1 MVKHLYIHVP
11 FCHRICPY
19 CSFYKHT
26 FGDINQSE
34 LVESLLKEISLR
46 KKDHDFNIET
56 IYLGGGT
63 PSALSY
69 KYLER
74 LLSGINEQINPTD
87 LDEWGVE
94 VNPSTFDHKKTSC
107 ALSF

>member
-34 LVESLLKEISLR
+34 LVESLLKELSQR
-46 KKDHDFNIET
+46 KNQYEFAIET

-69 KYLER
+69 KNLER
-74 LLSGINEQINPTD
+74 LLSALDD
-87 LDEWGVE
+87 LFLLC
-94 VNPSTFDHKKTSC
+94 NC
-107 ALSF
+107 